1 MQKSITG
8 INFLLDTDKLV
19 EIIQEIM
26 KWPIYFKDNL
36 IAGNIESNIAICTLW
51 LKRDIVANEI
61 DSQTYSV
68 IGNLYSKDGI
78 NYLLRNIFAN
88 PKIRFIILAGFDRSE
103 SGKTLLNLKKY
114 GIDENHVIKKS
125 NFQLEKEID
134 ISTIEL
140 FREKVELI
148 DLIGKYRPDEIK
160 QHISKLSNNL
170 PPFIDK
176 PLIFPEPEMI
186 FETYPSEEKAIVV
199 RGNLVAEVW
208 IKLLNIIL
216 KFGQYDKTQYTVEQK
231 EIIDI
236 VSVISKEDPDNIYFP
251 NWLPFKRMELEGGKK
266 EDLIGQ
272 LSLDFGDFVGEKAY
286 KGYYAQVLTAYSLP
300 DLSYTYGQRLLK
312 FEGINQIDD
321 IISKLKQ
328 AKYSRRAV
336 AILWNPVID
345 SKSENPPCLNLIQ
358 FRIAKDRLLMTAYF
372 RSHDIYSAWPKN
384 AFALRKLQNL
394 IAVELNDVTLG
405 ELIIISHS
413 AHIYGNNIDAA
424 KEIVKMQ
431 YSKLEKRVSF
441 EKDPRGSFA
450 IRVENKEIIINHY
463 SPDGKHIQTFL
474 GKNAMELSIQIVSF
488 VSLMSHAIYLG
499 RELEKAKVALHT
511 GVPYI
516 QDEDIELGDITQQ

>member
-1 MQKSITG
+1 M
-8 INFLLDTDKLV
+8 V
-19 EIIQEIM
+19 YCM

-36 IAGNIESNIAICTLW
+36 IVGNIESNIAICTLW
-51 LKRDIVANEI
+51 LKKDLLSKEI
-61 DSQTYSV
+61 EPTAYSV

-78 NYLLRNIFAN
+78 NYLLRNVLAN
-88 PKIRFIILAGFDRSE
+88 PKIRFILLCGFDRSE
-103 SGKTLLNLKKY
+103 SGKALLNLKKH
-114 GIDENHVIKKS
+114 GIDENHIIKGS

-134 ISTIEL
+134 LSAIDL
-140 FREKVELI
+140 FRENVEVI
-148 DLIGKYRPDEIK
+148 DLIGKYRHEEIK
-160 QHISKLSNNL
+160 QRIGQITDNL
-170 PPFIDK
+170 LPFIDG
-176 PLIFPEPEMI
+176 PLTFPEPKI
-186 FETYPSEEKAIVV
+186 VCETYPSEEKAVV
-199 RGNLVAEVW
+199 MRGDLIAVVW
-208 IKLLNIIL
+208 VKLLDFIL

-236 VSVISKEDPDNIYFP
+236 VSVISKEDPDNIDFP
-251 NWLPFKRMELEGGKK
+251 EWFPFKREELEGSKK
-266 EDLIGQ
+266 EDLIKQ
-272 LSLDFGDFVGEKAY
+272 LSLNFGDFVGEQPH
-286 KGYYAQVLTAYSLP
+286 KGYYAQMLTANSLP

-321 IISKLKQ
+321 IITKLNE

-336 AILWNPVID
+336 AVLWNPIID

-358 FRIAKDRLLMTAYF
+358 FRIVKDQLLMTVYF
-372 RSHDIYSAWPKN
+372 RSHDIYGAWPKN

-394 IAVELNDVTLG
+394 VAEELKDISLG

-431 YSKLEKRVSF
+431 YSKLEKRIRF

-450 IRVENKEIIINHY
+450 IRVENKGIIINHY
-463 SPDGKHIQTFL
+463 SPDGKHIQTFS
-474 GKNAMELSIQIVSF
+474 GKNAMELSMQILSF

-499 RELEKAKVALHT
+499 RELKKAEVTLHT

-516 QDEDIELGDITQQ
+516 QDEDIELDDITQQ